1 MKYGLYVAPIE
12 SNRAITDIAR
22 EAEDRGFDSIWIPE
36 HVHIPADRKTPYPF
50 SPDGSLPD
58 THYRLPD
65 PFVALTA
72 AATAT
77 TELKVAT
84 GICLVTEHEP
94 IVTAKA
100 IASLDSISGGRFLF
114 GIGAGWL
121 PEEMEPLGVKFA
133 DRWKVTEHRVRAM
146 KALWTEETAE
156 YHSEFVDFPATYLYP
171 KPAQKPHP
179 PIYIGTSVKYVY
191 QRIVD
196 WADGWLPNV
205 NDPVKLAEGMAA
217 LRQTAEASGR
227 DPDSIPVTMFNA
239 RRDALAEYERLG
251 VERVVLM
258 PRDPSDM
265 QTADI
270 DEVAQVFKGG

>member
-12 SNRAITDIAR
+12 SNRPITAIAQ

-36 HVHIPADRKTPYPF
+36 HVHIPVDRKTPYPF
-50 SPDGSLPD
+50 SPDGSLPE

-65 PFVALTA
+65 PFVALMA

-94 IVTAKA
+94 IATAKA

-270 DEVAQVFKGG
+270 DEVARVFKGG

>member
-1 MKYGLYVAPIE
+1 MKYGLYVAPID
-12 SNRAITDIAR
+12 SNRPITAIAQ

-36 HVHIPADRKTPYPF
+36 HVHIPVDRKTPYPF
-50 SPDGSLPD
+50 SPDGSLPE

-65 PFVALTA
+65 PFVALMA

-94 IVTAKA
+94 IATAKA

-121 PEEMEPLGVKFA
+121 PEEMEPLGVKFT

-270 DEVAQVFKGG
+270 DEVARVFKGG

>member
-12 SNRAITDIAR
+12 SNRPITAIAQ

-36 HVHIPADRKTPYPF
+36 HVHIPVDRKTPYPF
-50 SPDGSLPD
+50 SPDGSLPE

-65 PFVALTA
+65 PFVALMA

-94 IVTAKA
+94 IATAKA

-133 DRWKVTEHRVRAM
+133 DRWRVTEHRVRAM

-270 DEVAQVFKGG
+270 DEVTRVFKGG

>member
-12 SNRAITDIAR
+12 SNRPITAIAQ

-36 HVHIPADRKTPYPF
+36 HVHIPVDRKTPYPF
-50 SPDGSLPD
+50 SPDGSLPE

-65 PFVALTA
+65 PFVALMA

-94 IVTAKA
+94 IATAKA

-205 NDPVKLAEGMAA
+205 NDPVKLAEGIAA

-270 DEVAQVFKGG
+270 DEVARVFKGD

>member
-12 SNRAITDIAR
+12 SNRPITAIAQ

-36 HVHIPADRKTPYPF
+36 HVHIPVDRKTPYPF
-50 SPDGSLPD
+50 SPDGSLPE

-65 PFVALTA
+65 PFVALMA

-94 IVTAKA
+94 IATAKA

-205 NDPVKLAEGMAA
+205 NDPVKLAEGIAA

-270 DEVAQVFKGG
+270 DEVARVVKGG

>member
-12 SNRAITDIAR
+12 SNRPITAIAQ

-36 HVHIPADRKTPYPF
+36 HVHIPVDRKTPYPF
-50 SPDGSLPD
+50 SPDGSLPE

-65 PFVALTA
+65 PFVALMA

-94 IVTAKA
+94 IATAKA

-205 NDPVKLAEGMAA
+205 NDPVKLAEGIAA

-270 DEVAQVFKGG
+270 DEVARVFKGG